1 MWAAARVALTKIL
14 IRKQLIE
21 MYNIKTLNKIS
32 SVGTDVFDESKY
44 AVSDSFENPD
54 AIMVRS
60 AKMHD
65 MTFGSNLLAIARA
78 GAGVNNIPVERCA
91 EEGICVFNTPGAN
104 SNAVKELAICAIL
117 LSSRKITEGAAWAAS
132 LKGTPDAPKT
142 VEGGKSKFAGP
153 EIMGKTLGI
162 IGLGAIGGKIANA
175 AVGLGMNVV
184 GYDPY
189 LSVNAALLLDPSVKI
204 VTEINDIYKMCDY
217 ISIHVP
223 YTPDTKNTIDT
234 EQIAMM
240 KDGVRLINL
249 ARGELINSE
258 AVVKGIADGK
268 IAKYVT
274 DFADDIV
281 LGAENVIV
289 LPHLGA
295 STPESEDNCAV
306 MAAHEL
312 IDYIESG
319 NIRNSV
325 NLPNASMN
333 ALGTKVCVIH
343 RNVPSLIAAMTSAV
357 GKAGL
362 NIDNM
367 FNASKK
373 NYAYTMMDIA
383 GDVTKDVTD
392 SIEAIDG
399 VIRVRII
406 K

>member
-1 MWAAARVALTKIL
+1 
-14 IRKQLIE
+14 
-21 MYNIKTLNKIS
+21 MYNIQTLNKIAAC
-32 SVGTDVFDESKY
+32 GTDIFDKNLY
-44 AVSDSFENPD
+44 TISDAPENPD

-65 MTFGSNLLAIARA
+65 MEFGSNLLAIARA
-78 GAGVNNIPVERCA
+78 GAGVNNIPVEKCA

-104 SNAVKELAICAIL
+104 SNAVKELAICAL
-117 LSSRKITEGAAWAAS
+117 LLASRKIVEAAAWAAS

-142 VEGGKSKFAGP
+142 VEGGKAKFAGP
-153 EIMGKTLGI
+153 ELRGKKLGV
-162 IGLGAIGGKIANA
+162 IGLGAIGGKIANTA
-175 AVGLGMNVV
+175 IKLGMKVI

-189 LSVNAALLLDPSVKI
+189 LSLEAALHLDSHVQIVKDL
-204 VTEINDIYKMCDY
+204 NDIYKESDY
-217 ISIHVP
+217 ITIHMP
-223 YTPDTKNTIDT
+223 YTPATKNTIDA

-249 ARGELINSE
+249 ARGELINSQ
-258 AVVKGIADGK
+258 AVVDAIKAGK
-268 IAKYVT
+268 VAKYVT

-281 LGAENVIV
+281 LGEEDVIV

-312 IDYIESG
+312 IDYIENG
-319 NIRNSV
+319 NIKNSV

-333 ALGTKVCVIH
+333 AAGTKICIIH
-343 RNVPSLIAAMTSAV
+343 KNVPALIASMTTVVAND
-357 GKAGL
+357 GL

-367 FNASKK
+367 VNASKK
-373 NYAYTMMDIA
+373 EFAYTMMDVA
-383 GDVTKDVTD
+383 GDVTD
-392 SIEAIDG
+392 SIVNDIKAIDG
-399 VIRVRII
+399 VIRVRVI

>member
-1 MWAAARVALTKIL
+1 
-14 IRKQLIE
+14 
-21 MYNIKTLNKIS
+21 MYNIQTLNKIS
-32 SVGTDVFDESKY
+32 AVGTDVFDKSKY
-44 AVSDSFENPD
+44 AVAEEIANPD

-65 MTFGSNLLAIARA
+65 MQFGDNLLAIARA

-91 EEGICVFNTPGAN
+91 QEGICVFNTPGAN
-104 SNAVKELAICAIL
+104 SNAVKELAVCAL
-117 LSSRKITEGAAWAAS
+117 LLASRKIVEAATWAAS

-153 EIMGKTLGI
+153 EIAGKTLGI

-175 AVGLGMNVV
+175 AEALGMKVI
-184 GYDPY
+184 GYDPF
-189 LSVNAALLLDPSVKI
+189 LSVGAALHLEPTVEV
-204 VTEINDIYKMCDY
+204 VTDINELYKNSDY
-217 ISIHVP
+217 ITIHMP
-223 YTPDTKNTIDT
+223 YTPQTKNTIDA

-258 AVVKGIADGK
+258 AVVKAIADGK
-268 IAKYVT
+268 VAKYVT
-274 DFADDIV
+274 DFADDVV
-281 LGAENVIV
+281 LGVENVIV

-306 MAAHEL
+306 MAAEEL
-312 IDYIESG
+312 IEYLENG
-319 NIRNSV
+319 NIKNSV

-333 ALGTKVCVIH
+333 AVGTKICIIH
-343 RNVPSLIAAMTSAV
+343 KNVPTTIASITTAV
-357 GKAGL
+357 GNEGL
-362 NIDNM
+362 NIENM
-367 FNASKK
+367 VNASKK
-373 NYAYTMMDIA
+373 DFAYTMLDII
-383 GDVTKDVTD
+383 GDVPPTVEGKINAV
-392 SIEAIDG
+392 DG

>member
-1 MWAAARVALTKIL
+1 
-14 IRKQLIE
+14 
-21 MYNIKTLNKIS
+21 MYNIQTLNKIS
-32 SVGTDVFDESKY
+32 AVGTDVFDKSKY
-44 AVSDSFENPD
+44 AVAEEIANPD

-65 MTFGSNLLAIARA
+65 MQFGDNLLAIARA
-78 GAGVNNIPVERCA
+78 GAGVNNIPVDRCA
-91 EEGICVFNTPGAN
+91 QEGICVFNTPGAN
-104 SNAVKELAICAIL
+104 SNAVKELAVCAL
-117 LSSRKITEGAAWAAS
+117 LLASRKIVEAATWAAS

-153 EIMGKTLGI
+153 EIAGKTLGI

-175 AVGLGMNVV
+175 AEALGMKVI

-189 LSVNAALLLDPSVKI
+189 ISIGAALHLDPTVKI
-204 VTEINDIYKMCDY
+204 VSDINDIYANSDY
-217 ISIHVP
+217 ITIHMP
-223 YTPDTKNTIDT
+223 YTPQTKNTIDA

-258 AVVKGIADGK
+258 AVVKAIADGK
-268 IAKYVT
+268 VAKYVT
-274 DFADDIV
+274 DFADDVV
-281 LGAENVIV
+281 LGVENVIV

-306 MAAHEL
+306 MAAEEL
-312 IDYIESG
+312 IEYLENG
-319 NIRNSV
+319 NIKNSV

-333 ALGTKVCVIH
+333 AVGTKICIIH
-343 RNVPSLIAAMTSAV
+343 KNVPTTIASITTAV
-357 GKAGL
+357 GNEGL
-362 NIDNM
+362 NIENM
-367 FNASKK
+367 VNASKK
-373 NYAYTMMDIA
+373 DFAYTMLDII
-383 GDVTKDVTD
+383 GDVPPTVEGKINAV
-392 SIEAIDG
+392 DG

>member
-1 MWAAARVALTKIL
+1 
-14 IRKQLIE
+14 
-21 MYNIKTLNKIS
+21 MYNIQTLNKIS
-32 SVGTDVFDESKY
+32 AIGTDIFDKSKY
-44 AVSDSFENPD
+44 AISDDCSAPD

-65 MTFGSNLLAIARA
+65 MQFADNLLAIARA
-78 GAGVNNIPVERCA
+78 GAGVNNIPVDRCA
-91 EEGICVFNTPGAN
+91 QEGICVFNTPGAN
-104 SNAVKELAICAIL
+104 SNAVKELAICAL
-117 LSSRKITEGAAWAAS
+117 LLASRKITEAAAWAAS

-142 VEGGKSKFAGP
+142 VEGGKSMFVGP
-153 EIMGKTLGI
+153 EIAGKTLGI

-175 AVGLGMNVV
+175 ADALGMKVI

-189 LSVNAALLLDPSVKI
+189 LSVGAALHLVPSVKI
-204 VTEINDIYKMCDY
+204 VTDINDIYANCDY

-223 YTPDTKNTIDT
+223 YTPQTKNTIDA

-249 ARGELINSE
+249 ARGELINSQ
-258 AVVKGIADGK
+258 AVVDAIASGK
-268 IAKYVT
+268 VAKYVT

-281 LGAENVIV
+281 LGVENIIV

-306 MAAHEL
+306 MAAEEL
-312 IDYIESG
+312 IEYIENG
-319 NIRNSV
+319 NIKNSV

-333 ALGTKVCVIH
+333 AVGTKICIIH
-343 RNVPSLIAAMTSAV
+343 KNVPTTIASITTVV
-357 GKAGL
+357 GNEGL
-362 NIDNM
+362 NIENM
-367 FNASKK
+367 VNASKK
-373 NYAYTMMDIA
+373 DFAYTMLDVVGDIPA
-383 GDVTKDVTD
+383 TVEGKINAV
-392 SIEAIDG
+392 DG